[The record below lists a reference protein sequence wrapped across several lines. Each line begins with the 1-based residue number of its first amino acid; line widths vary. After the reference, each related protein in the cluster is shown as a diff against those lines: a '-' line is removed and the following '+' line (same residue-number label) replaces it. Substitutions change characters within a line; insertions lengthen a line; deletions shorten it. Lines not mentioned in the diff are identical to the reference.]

1 MVACLVL
8 AGSKNTGPLAAASDA
23 PYEALIP
30 IGDRPMVGY
39 VVDALLAAEGAGH
52 IVVAGPR
59 ELARVLPPGV
69 EVTPGGDTLIESL
82 GRGLKALA
90 CEERVLVVTGD
101 VPFLTGAAVDE
112 FLSACGDQA
121 ADIYYTVARREDVEG
136 RFPGMK
142 RTYVRLRDGR
152 FTGGNLVLLN
162 PAVYGRI
169 RQKAEEMARLRKRPL
184 RLALL
189 LGPFFILR
197 YLAGTVSLADA
208 ERKVTALAGIT
219 GRVVVSRLPEVAVDV
234 DKPGDLEMARALLA
248 KTAG

>member
-8 AGSKNTGPLAAASDA
+8 AGSPNTGPLAAASDA

-30 IGDRPMVGY
+30 VGGRPMVAY
-39 VVDALLAAEGAGH
+39 VVDALLAAAGTGS
-52 IVVAGPR
+52 IVVAGPP
-59 ELARVLPPGV
+59 EVAAVLPPGV
-69 EVTPGGDTLIESL
+69 EVTPGGETLIETL

-101 VPFLTGAAVDE
+101 VPFLTAAAVDD
-112 FLSACGDQA
+112 FLAACGDRA
-121 ADIYYTVARREDVEG
+121 ADIYYTVVRREDVER

-142 RTYVRLRDGR
+142 RTYVRLRDGH
-152 FTGGNLVLLN
+152 FTGGNLVLIN
-162 PAVYGRI
+162 PAIYGRV

-184 RLALL
+184 RLGLL

-197 YLAGTVSLADA
+197 YLAGAVSLADA
-208 ERKVTALAGIT
+208 ERKVTSLVGIT

-234 DKPGDLEMARALLA
+234 DKPSDLEMARAMLV
-248 KTAG
+248 